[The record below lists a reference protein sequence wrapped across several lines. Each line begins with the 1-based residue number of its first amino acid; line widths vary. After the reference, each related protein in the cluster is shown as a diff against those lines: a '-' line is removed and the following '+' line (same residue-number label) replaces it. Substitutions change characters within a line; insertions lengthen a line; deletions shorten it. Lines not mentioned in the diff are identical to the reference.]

1 MLLSS
6 RDDDRWES
14 SVFLQYDHD
23 ESEIR
28 TARLSYAYAPEDD
41 RRKRVDLSYYYSNR
55 EFGNDID
62 QVALS
67 GRWPLSDRWSVF
79 GRTRYSLEDSES
91 LDSTMGLQFNNCCW
105 AVRVTA
111 NDRLT
116 NNDINDRKQAIYVEL
131 ELTGLG
137 RIGTGIFDSDD

>member
-1 MLLSS
+1 
-6 RDDDRWES
+6 
-14 SVFLQYDHD
+14 
-23 ESEIR
+23 
-28 TARLSYAYAPEDD
+28 
-41 RRKRVDLSYYYSNR
+41 
-55 EFGNDID
+55 
-62 QVALS
+62 
-67 GRWPLSDRWSVF
+67 
-79 GRTRYSLEDSES
+79 
-91 LDSTMGLQFNNCCW
+91 MGLQFNNCCW